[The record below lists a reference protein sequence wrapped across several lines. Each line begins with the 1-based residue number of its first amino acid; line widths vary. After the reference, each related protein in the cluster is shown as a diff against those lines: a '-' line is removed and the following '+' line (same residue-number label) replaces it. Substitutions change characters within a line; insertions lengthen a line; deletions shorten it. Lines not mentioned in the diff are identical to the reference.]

1 MLYNFNTES
10 LDRARA
16 ALILYAVY
24 RSRDA
29 NSPINGLETWDR
41 FVSSIK
47 GACLKSTNTAE
58 FLSHFTKLCG
68 VKSVKPRY
76 LKTDGVVA
84 MSDGSYIQSDGIKDY
99 KTEILEDDTLLPLF
113 EREGMLLTML
123 VRERIQR
130 EKIEGIEEADN
141 EDEN

>member
-84 MSDGSYIQSDGIKDY
+84 MPDGSYVQSDSIKDY

-123 VRERIQR
+123 VRDRIQR
-130 EKIEGIEEADN
+130 EKIEGMEELED